1 MRSPFHFIVEP
12 LGGSRYD
19 NVKSIGGMDFIT
31 SSSKEDH
38 KASNRHAKVLATPIG
53 YTGEIMPGDIVI
65 VHHNVFKYYNDIHGN
80 ERSGRSHL
88 FDGIF
93 LIDDDQFFLYKREN
107 EWKAHSRYCFVL
119 PEKRMDNYILSK
131 IGNEEY
137 LRGMLIYPNQ
147 ELIDKGLNSG
157 DKVAFTPESEYEFEI
172 DGIIL
177 YRMYSKN
184 VCLELNGVK

>member
-12 LGGSRYD
+12 VGGSRYD
-19 NVKSIGGMDFIT
+19 NVKSIGGIDFIT

-38 KASNRHAKVLATPIG
+38 KASNRYAKVLATPIG
-53 YTGEIMPGDIVI
+53 YTGEVMPGDTVI
-65 VHHNVFKYYNDIHGN
+65 VHHNVFKFYNDIHGN

-93 LIDDDQFFLYKREN
+93 LIDDDQFYLYKRDN
-107 EWKAHSRYCFVL
+107 EWKAYSRYCFVM

-137 LRGMLIYPNQ
+137 LRGTLIYPNQ
-147 ELIDKGLNSG
+147 DLIDKGLNSG
-157 DKVAFTPESEYEFEI
+157 DKVAFIPESEYEFEI
-172 DGIIL
+172 DGITL

-184 VCLELNGVK
+184 VCIELNGVK

>member
-12 LGGSRYD
+12 VGGSRYD
-19 NVKSIGGMDFIT
+19 NVKSIGGIDFIT

-38 KASNRHAKVLATPIG
+38 KASNRYAKVLATPIG
-53 YTGEIMPGDIVI
+53 YTGEVMPGDTVI
-65 VHHNVFKYYNDIHGN
+65 VHHNVFKFYNDIHGN

-93 LIDDDQFFLYKREN
+93 LIDDDQFYLYKREN
-107 EWKAHSRYCFVL
+107 EWKAYSRYCFVM

-137 LRGMLIYPNQ
+137 LRGTLIYPNQ
-147 ELIDKGLNSG
+147 DLIDKGLNSG
-157 DKVAFTPESEYEFEI
+157 DKVAFIPESEYEFEI
-172 DGIIL
+172 DGITL

-184 VCLELNGVK
+184 VCIELNGVK